1 MTGTGANAVDMVKD
15 TIYRSCLLL
24 DDLRWDEWLA
34 QCDDDFQYA
43 IKAYSP
49 EISYDMTYY
58 AGSRDDLATM
68 TGMLPKH
75 NSEHS
80 PFSRHATVYAV
91 DLAEDGKTATAVSA
105 LVVYKTMLDG
115 VNAHLDSGENHLFVV
130 GKYIDTLKIEN
141 GGAKFTAREVRL
153 ETRRLDLGSHWPL

>member
-1 MTGTGANAVDMVKD
+1 MTGNGANAVETVRD

-24 DDLRWDEWLA
+24 DDQKWDEWLD

-58 AGSRDDLATM
+58 TGSRDGLATQ

-80 PFSRHATVYAV
+80 PFSRHATVYSV
-91 DLAEDGKTATAVSA
+91 EVAEDGKTATAVSS
-105 LVVYKTMLDG
+105 LVIYKNMLDG

-130 GKYIDTLKIEN
+130 GKYLDTLKIEN
-141 GGAKFTAREVRL
+141 GGAKFVAREVRL
-153 ETRRLDLGSHWPL
+153 DTRRPDLGSHWPL